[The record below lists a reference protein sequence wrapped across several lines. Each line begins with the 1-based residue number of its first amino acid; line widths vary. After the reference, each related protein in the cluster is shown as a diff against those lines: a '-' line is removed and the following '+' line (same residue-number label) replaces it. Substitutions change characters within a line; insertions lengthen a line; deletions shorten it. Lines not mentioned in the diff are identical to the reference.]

1 MRSLAKAPDGIPRTW
16 SLPGPDGIL
25 VGVGPNVDGS
35 RFVALTP
42 KAIIEGRTRSRPA
55 VPLIIGLVLAGAGA
69 LLVMISY
76 FVLDGATNTIL
87 STFMALPVGAMVIGG
102 LLWLDRFEPEPPL
115 KLLFAFLWGCGVA
128 ALVALVVNTLGIA
141 VLSSELG
148 VRGGLVLGSSFLA
161 PVVEE
166 SLKGSVLLILLWRR
180 RDEING
186 VTDCVLYAGM
196 VAIGFAVIED
206 INYFAQALQQSGE
219 AAVVTWV
226 VRTIFGPIGH
236 PAFTAATGVG
246 IAYAATARRGAKG
259 VLAVIGGWCVAVFLH
274 MSWNLG
280 SQFGLIGL
288 GTSLSF
294 ILSWI
299 AVLVVLLVFDRRRL
313 IGTIQRFLPQYIPT
327 GIVTPADIAMLSNLR
342 ARREARRAVRSRLGA
357 PAARAMADY
366 QLAATELALL
376 HASASTRTVSP
387 QRFAFRQQ
395 GLTYLMGRARQVFN
409 PPPYPAPP
417 RVPGPRPGPWQGPPG
432 GLPGPSQPPHR

>member
-1 MRSLAKAPDGIPRTW
+1 MA
-16 SLPGPDGIL
+16 
-25 VGVGPNVDGS
+25 
-35 RFVALTP
+35 ALTP
-42 KAIIEGRTRSRPA
+42 KAIIEGRSRSRPA
-55 VPLIIGLVLAGAGA
+55 VPLIIGLVLAGGGA

-76 FVLDGATNTIL
+76 FVLDGATNTIV
-87 STFMALPVGAMVIGG
+87 STFMALPVGAMVVAG

-128 ALVALVVNTLGIA
+128 ALIALVVNTLGIA
-141 VLSSELG
+141 LLSSEIG
-148 VRGGLVLGSSFLA
+148 VRSGLVLGSSFLA
-161 PVVEE
+161 PIVEE

-196 VAIGFAVIED
+196 VAMGFAVIED
-206 INYFAQALQQSGE
+206 INYFAQALGKSGE

-246 IAYAATARRGAKG
+246 IAYAATGRRGVKG
-259 VLAVIGGWCVAVFLH
+259 VLAVVGGWCVAVFLH

-288 GTSLSF
+288 GISLVF
-294 ILSWI
+294 ILTWI
-299 AVLVVLLVFDRRRL
+299 AILIVLMVIDRRRL
-313 IGTIQRFLPQYIPT
+313 IGTIQHFLPQYIPT
-327 GIVTPADIAMLSNLR
+327 GIVTPVDIAMLSSLR
-342 ARREARRAVRSRLGA
+342 TRREARRAVRGRLGA
-357 PAARAMADY
+357 QAARAMSDY

-376 HASASTRTVSP
+376 HASASSRTVTP

-395 GLTYLMGRARQVFN
+395 GLTWLMGQARQVFI
-409 PPPYPAPP
+409 PPPYPPQTQVHGPA
-417 RVPGPRPGPWQGPPG
+417 PRPGPPG
-432 GLPGPSQPPHR
+432 SLPGPSQPPNR